1 MSTPIRRALPRSV
14 VFGAGLGFLFLAIP
28 LLSLLQRMPWTGL
41 FALLTQG
48 HVADAL
54 LLSTIVSLIATV
66 IVILLGLPL
75 AIAIARSASPI
86 MSFVRAI
93 VLVPMVLPPVVGGTA
108 LLFGLGR
115 NGLVGQWLDEFFGIT
130 LLGTTSAAV
139 IAAVFVA
146 MPFFV
151 ITAEGGIRS
160 SDHSLEEVAETLG
173 ASRWRILKSIT
184 LPAALPSIGAGAAL
198 AWARSLGEFG
208 ATITFAGNLQ
218 GRTQTLPLA
227 TYLALQTDPEE
238 ALAIS
243 LILLTVSVTVL
254 FSLRNRWFPVR

>member
-1 MSTPIRRALPRSV
+1 MTA
-14 VFGAGLGFLFLAIP
+14 GAILGFLVLAVP
-28 LLSLLQRMPWTGL
+28 LISLLQRMPWTGL
-41 FALLTQG
+41 FGLLTQSA
-48 HVADAL
+48 VADAL
-54 LLSTIVSLIATV
+54 WLSTMVSIFATI
-66 IVILLGLPL
+66 IVIALGLPL
-75 AIAIARSASPI
+75 AIAIARSDSPA

-115 NGLVGQWLDEFFGIT
+115 RGLVGQWLDSAFGIT
-130 LLGTTSAAV
+130 LLGTTTAAV

-146 MPFFV
+146 MPFFI
-151 ITAEGGIRS
+151 ITVEGGIRAA
-160 SDHSLEEVAETLG
+160 DHSLEEVAETFG
-173 ASRWRILKSIT
+173 ASPSRILRSIT

-227 TYLALQTDPEE
+227 TYLALQTNPEE

-243 LILLTVSVTVL
+243 LVLLTVSVTVL
-254 FSLRNRWFPVR
+254 FSLRHRWFPLR